1 MLRYEILMLAV
12 PTITQDETKS
22 IESGLDRVFK
32 EGDGT
37 MVSFERWG
45 KYRLAYPV
53 KKNDYGVYF
62 LARFEADDA
71 HKLLED
77 IKPLFKVKLHE
88 VVMRHIVTALDPEK
102 SLVYQRPQSLE
113 DTPVRERDDVLNKRK
128 IERILSSTKS
138 RSSDEKKPEEKS
150 EKVVEE
156 VAEKVVEE
164 AVEKVKAES

>member
-88 VVMRHIVTALDPEK
+88 VVMPMTNLLGLMYIHLK
-102 SLVYQRPQSLE
+102 
-113 DTPVRERDDVLNKRK
+113 
-128 IERILSSTKS
+128 
-138 RSSDEKKPEEKS
+138 
-150 EKVVEE
+150 
-156 VAEKVVEE
+156 
-164 AVEKVKAES
+164 